1 MVSKRKFFSIA
12 TMMFVLFF
20 LFQFSMVLRD
30 SKNTYDIN
38 SSLTEKKADGRNR
51 WTPSDNVTGADS
63 SVVFIGN
70 ENGDMG
76 TAISRWCTYA
86 KRKLIS
92 CKSVSTYKAD
102 DKNLPEMMI
111 LESEKYADG
120 DNLTTLETLEKKG
133 VIIVFGCLENAKNIQ
148 NNKALMKFLG
158 IQKVVAEETHLAGVK
173 LFEGLLLGGEVT
185 YNTSK
190 DKEEKKRQDLELD
203 VPWYQVGSG
212 TKTYMVGL
220 LDEKTGKNVENE
232 DFPTIIWRN
241 GIDYGSVF
249 AVVGDYMKGSTALGL
264 LDGMRAEALQYTI
277 YPIVNAQNLSMVNFP
292 VFADENNT
300 EMLKLYSQSVTGIA
314 RDIMWPALISVVEKS
329 DMKMTCFIQPQADY
343 TDDIEPKSGNLEFYL
358 KQMKEQSAEAGIS
371 LEYQKLDKAEDKVTK
386 DTEFFE
392 NEKINYRFGAAF
404 AKEKDLKGI
413 LKDTDS
419 GLLGDVGTL
428 VCDYTENQP
437 VVSYYSDSVTLQ
449 TVTSDG
455 MNYAYSDDIR
465 MRSIQTALGYTNVM
479 LDMYDIFWPQEKTD
493 RWEVMQKRFSSNLLT
508 YWKNFRDFDST
519 TLSESNARIRTFLN
533 LAYSQ
538 SREDNTITLQTSEA
552 GSWFILRTHGEEIDE
567 IDGGSQTEIEADA
580 YLICAEDTTVKIR
593 LKEQE
598 LYYDTRKNCVERG
611 KR

>member
-1 MVSKRKFFSIA
+1 MRVSKRKFFSIA

-38 SSLTEKKADGRNR
+38 SSLTKKKADGENQ
-51 WTPSDNVTGADS
+51 WTPSDSVTGADS
-63 SVVFIGN
+63 SVVFVGN
-70 ENGDMG
+70 KAGDMG
-76 TAISRWCTYA
+76 TAVSRWCTYA

-92 CKSVSTYKAD
+92 CKSVSTYKSD

-120 DNLTTLETLEKKG
+120 NNLSTLETLEKKG

-232 DFPTIIWRN
+232 DLPTIIWRN

-249 AVVGDYMKGSTALGL
+249 AVVGDYMKDSTALGL

-392 NEKINYRFGAAF
+392 TEKINYRFGAAF

-538 SREDNTITLQTSEA
+538 SREDNTITLQTSEV

-598 LYYDTRKNCVERG
+598 LYYDTRKN
-611 KR
+611 

>member
-38 SSLTEKKADGRNR
+38 SSLTEKKADGENQ
-51 WTPSDNVTGADS
+51 WTPSDSNSTTVIGADS
-63 SVVFIGN
+63 SVVFVGN

-220 LDEKTGKNVENE
+220 IDEKTGKNVENE
-232 DFPTIIWRN
+232 DLPTIIWRN

-249 AVVGDYMKGSTALGL
+249 AVVGDYMKDSTALGL

-343 TDDIEPKSGNLEFYL
+343 TDDTEPKSGNLEFYL

-392 NEKINYRFGAAF
+392 NERINYRFGAAF

-567 IDGGSQTEIEADA
+567 IDGGSQTEIEADT
-580 YLICAEDTTVKIR
+580 YLICAEDATVKIR

-598 LYYDTRKNCVERG
+598 LYYDTRKN
-611 KR
+611 

>member
-1 MVSKRKFFSIA
+1 MMVSKRKFFSIA
-12 TMMFVLFF
+12 IMMFVLFF

-38 SSLTEKKADGRNR
+38 SSLTKKKADGENQ
-51 WTPSDNVTGADS
+51 WTPSDSVTGADS
-63 SVVFIGN
+63 SVVFVGN
-70 ENGDMG
+70 KAGDMG
-76 TAISRWCTYA
+76 TAVSRWCTYA

-92 CKSVSTYKAD
+92 CKSVSTYKSD

-232 DFPTIIWRN
+232 DLPTIIWRN

-249 AVVGDYMKGSTALGL
+249 AVVGDYMKDSTALGL

-538 SREDNTITLQTSEA
+538 SREDNTITLQTSEV
-552 GSWFILRTHGEEIDE
+552 GSWFI
-567 IDGGSQTEIEADA
+567 
-580 YLICAEDTTVKIR
+580 
-593 LKEQE
+593 
-598 LYYDTRKNCVERG
+598 
-611 KR
+611 

>member
-12 TMMFVLFF
+12 IMMFVLFF
-20 LFQFSMVLRD
+20 LFQFSMVVRD
-30 SKNTYDIN
+30 KKNVYDKN
-38 SSLTEKKADGRNR
+38 SSLTEKKADGKNQ
-51 WTPSDNVTGADS
+51 WTPSDSNSTTVIGADI
-63 SVVFIGN
+63 SVVFVGN
-70 ENGDMG
+70 EAGDMG
-76 TAISRWCTYA
+76 IAVNRWCTYA
-86 KRKLIS
+86 KREFIS
-92 CKSVSTYKAD
+92 CEAVSRYSVD
-102 DKNLPEMMI
+102 DENLPEMMI
-111 LESEKYADG
+111 LESEKYAEG
-120 DNLTTLETLEKKG
+120 ENLSKLEELEKKG
-133 VIIVFGCLENAKNIQ
+133 VIIVFGCLENVKNIQ
-148 NNKALMKFLG
+148 NNQGLMKFLG
-158 IQKVVAEETHLAGVK
+158 IQKVVTDKTHLTGVK
-173 LFEGLLLGGEVT
+173 LFEGLLLGGEIT
-185 YNTSK
+185 YITPE
-190 DKEEKKRQDLELD
+190 DKEEKQRQDLELD

-220 LDEKTGKNVENE
+220 FDEKTGKNVENE
-232 DFPTIIWRN
+232 DLPTLIWRN

-249 AVVGDYMKGSTALGL
+249 AVVGDYMKDSTALGL

-277 YPIVNAQNLSMVNFP
+277 YPIINAQNLSMVNFP

-358 KQMKEQSAEAGIS
+358 KQMKEQNAEAGIS
-371 LEYQKLDKAEDKVTK
+371 LEYQKLDKAEDKVIK

-437 VVSYYSDSVTLQ
+437 VVSYYSDSVILQ

-479 LDMYDIFWPQEKTD
+479 LDMYDIFWPERSTD

-508 YWKNFRDFDST
+508 YWKNFECFGST

-538 SREDNTITLQTSEA
+538 SREDNTITLRTSEP
-552 GSWFILRTHGEEIDE
+552 GSWFILRTHGEEIEE
-567 IDGGSQTEIEADA
+567 IDGGSQTEIEDGA
-580 YLICAEDTTVKIR
+580 YLICTEDTTVKIQ
-593 LKEQE
+593 LKEPG
-598 LYYDTRKNCVERG
+598 LYYDTRKN
-611 KR
+611 

>member
-30 SKNTYDIN
+30 SRNTYDVN
-38 SSLTEKKADGRNR
+38 SSLTEKKTDGENQ
-51 WTPSDNVTGADS
+51 WTPSDSVTGSDS
-63 SVVFIGN
+63 SVVFVGN
-70 ENGDMG
+70 EDGDMG
-76 TAISRWCTYA
+76 TAVSRWCTYA

-92 CKSVSTYKAD
+92 CKSVRTYKSD

-120 DNLTTLETLEKKG
+120 DNLTTLEILEKKG

-232 DFPTIIWRN
+232 DLPTIIWRN

-249 AVVGDYMKGSTALGL
+249 AVVGDYMKDSTALGL
-264 LDGMRAEALQYTI
+264 LDGMRAEALSYTI

-392 NEKINYRFGAAF
+392 NEKTDYRFGAAF

-437 VVSYYSDSVTLQ
+437 VISYYSDSVTLQ

-538 SREDNTITLQTSEA
+538 SREDNTITLQTSEV

-598 LYYDTRKNCVERG
+598 LYYDTRKN
-611 KR
+611 

>member
-1 MVSKRKFFSIA
+1 MRVSKRKFFSIA

-38 SSLTEKKADGRNR
+38 SSLTEKKTDGENQ
-51 WTPSDNVTGADS
+51 WTPFDSATGSDS
-63 SVVFIGN
+63 SVVFVGN
-70 ENGDMG
+70 KAGDMG
-76 TAISRWCTYA
+76 TAVSRWCTYA
-86 KRKLIS
+86 KRKLVS
-92 CKSVSTYKAD
+92 CKSVSTYKSD

-232 DFPTIIWRN
+232 DLPTIIWRN

-249 AVVGDYMKGSTALGL
+249 AVVGDYMKDSTALGL

-538 SREDNTITLQTSEA
+538 SREDNTITLQTSEV

-598 LYYDTRKNCVERG
+598 LYYDTRKN
-611 KR
+611 

>member
-1 MVSKRKFFSIA
+1 MMVSKRKFFSIA
-12 TMMFVLFF
+12 IMMFVLFF

-38 SSLTEKKADGRNR
+38 SSLTKKKADGENQ
-51 WTPSDNVTGADS
+51 WTPSDSNSTTVIGADS
-63 SVVFIGN
+63 SVVFVGN

-203 VPWYQVGSG
+203 VPWYKVGSG

-232 DFPTIIWRN
+232 DLPTIIWRN

-249 AVVGDYMKGSTALGL
+249 AVVGDYMKDSTALGL

-343 TDDIEPKSGNLEFYL
+343 TDDTEPKSGNLEFYL

-392 NEKINYRFGAAF
+392 NERINYRFGAAF

-567 IDGGSQTEIEADA
+567 IDGGSQTEIEADT

-598 LYYDTRKNCVERG
+598 LYYDTRKN
-611 KR
+611 

>member
-1 MVSKRKFFSIA
+1 MMVSKRKFFSIA
-12 TMMFVLFF
+12 IMMFVLFF

-38 SSLTEKKADGRNR
+38 SSLTKKKADGENQ
-51 WTPSDNVTGADS
+51 WTPSDSNSTTVIGADS
-63 SVVFIGN
+63 SVVFVGN

-203 VPWYQVGSG
+203 VPWYQVGNG

-598 LYYDTRKNCVERG
+598 LYYDTRKN
-611 KR
+611 

>member
-30 SKNTYDIN
+30 SRNTYDVN
-38 SSLTEKKADGRNR
+38 SSLTEKKTDGENQ
-51 WTPSDNVTGADS
+51 WTPSDSVTGSDS
-63 SVVFIGN
+63 SVVFVGN
-70 ENGDMG
+70 EDGDMG
-76 TAISRWCTYA
+76 TAVSRWCTYA

-92 CKSVSTYKAD
+92 CKSVRTYKSD

-232 DFPTIIWRN
+232 DLPTIIWRN

-249 AVVGDYMKGSTALGL
+249 AVVGDYMKDSTALGL

-392 NEKINYRFGAAF
+392 NEKTDYRFGAAF
-404 AKEKDLKGI
+404 AKEKDMKGI

-538 SREDNTITLQTSEA
+538 SREDNTITLQTSEV

-598 LYYDTRKNCVERG
+598 LYYDTRKN
-611 KR
+611 

>member
-38 SSLTEKKADGRNR
+38 SSLTEKKADGENQ
-51 WTPSDNVTGADS
+51 WTPSDSNSTTVIGADS
-63 SVVFIGN
+63 SVVFVGN
-70 ENGDMG
+70 EDGDMG
-76 TAISRWCTYA
+76 TAVSRWCTYA

-120 DNLTTLETLEKKG
+120 DNLTTLEILEKKG

-232 DFPTIIWRN
+232 DLPTIIWRN

-249 AVVGDYMKGSTALGL
+249 AVVGDYMKDSTALGL

-598 LYYDTRKNCVERG
+598 LYYDTRKN
-611 KR
+611 

>member
-76 TAISRWCTYA
+76 TVISRWCTYA

-598 LYYDTRKNCVERG
+598 LYYDTRKN
-611 KR
+611 

>member
-12 TMMFVLFF
+12 IMMFVLFF
-20 LFQFSMVLRD
+20 LFQFSVVVRD
-30 SKNTYDIN
+30 KKNVYDIN
-38 SSLTEKKADGRNR
+38 SSLTEKKADGENQ
-51 WTPSDNVTGADS
+51 WTPSDSNSTTVIGADI
-63 SVVFIGN
+63 SVVFVGH
-70 ENGDMG
+70 EAGDMG
-76 TAISRWCTYA
+76 IAVNRWCTYA
-86 KRKLIS
+86 KREFIS
-92 CKSVSTYKAD
+92 CEAVSRYSVED
-102 DKNLPEMMI
+102 ENLPEMMI

-133 VIIVFGCLENAKNIQ
+133 VIIVFGCLENVKNIQ
-148 NNKALMKFLG
+148 NNQELMKFLG
-158 IQKVVAEETHLAGVK
+158 IQKVVTDKTHLTGVK
-173 LFEGLLLGGEVT
+173 LFEGLLLGGEIT
-185 YNTSK
+185 YITPE
-190 DKEEKKRQDLELD
+190 DKEEKQRQDLELD

-220 LDEKTGKNVENE
+220 FDEKKGKNIENE
-232 DFPTIIWRN
+232 DLPTLIWRN

-249 AVVGDYMKGSTALGL
+249 AVVGDYMKDSTALGL
-264 LDGMRAEALQYTI
+264 LDGMRAEAMPYII
-277 YPIVNAQNLSMVNFP
+277 YPVVNAQNLSMVNFP
-292 VFADENNT
+292 VFADENND
-300 EMLKLYSQSVTGIA
+300 EMLKLYSQSATGIA
-314 RDIMWPALISVVEKS
+314 RDIMWPSLISIVQKS

-343 TDDIEPKSGNLEFYL
+343 TDDVEPQSGMLEFYL
-358 KQMKEQSAEAGIS
+358 KQMKEQKSEAGIS
-371 LEYQKLDKAEDKVTK
+371 LEYQKLDKAEDKVIK
-386 DTEFFE
+386 DTNFFE
-392 NEKINYRFGAAF
+392 NEKIDYRFGAAF

-479 LDMYDIFWPQEKTD
+479 LDMYDIFWPERSTD

-508 YWKNFRDFDST
+508 YWKNFECFGST

-538 SREDNTITLQTSEA
+538 SREDNTITLRTSEP
-552 GSWFILRTHGEEIDE
+552 GSWFILRTHGEEIEE
-567 IDGGSQTEIEADA
+567 IDGGSQTEIEDGA
-580 YLICAEDTTVKIR
+580 YLICTEDTTVKIQ
-593 LKEQE
+593 LKEPG
-598 LYYDTRKNCVERG
+598 LYYDTRKN
-611 KR
+611 

>member
-76 TAISRWCTYA
+76 TVISRWCTYA

-232 DFPTIIWRN
+232 DLPTIIWRN

-249 AVVGDYMKGSTALGL
+249 AVVGDYMKDSTALGL

-533 LAYSQ
+533 LSYSQ

-598 LYYDTRKNCVERG
+598 LYYDTRKN
-611 KR
+611 

>member
-1 MVSKRKFFSIA
+1 MMVSKRKFFSIA
-12 TMMFVLFF
+12 IMMFVLFF

-38 SSLTEKKADGRNR
+38 SSLTKKKADGENQ
-51 WTPSDNVTGADS
+51 WTPSDSNSTTVIGADS
-63 SVVFIGN
+63 SVVFVGN

-358 KQMKEQSAEAGIS
+358 KHMKEQSAEAGIS

-598 LYYDTRKNCVERG
+598 LYYDTRKN
-611 KR
+611 

>member
-12 TMMFVLFF
+12 IMMFVLFF
-20 LFQFSMVLRD
+20 LFQFSMIVRD
-30 SKNTYDIN
+30 RKNTYDVN
-38 SSLTEKKADGRNR
+38 SSLTEKKADGENQ
-51 WTPSDNVTGADS
+51 WIPSDSEAGEDI
-63 SVVFIGN
+63 SVVFVGN
-70 ENGDMG
+70 EAGDMG
-76 TAISRWCTYA
+76 IAVNRWCTYA
-86 KRKLIS
+86 KREFIS
-92 CKSVSTYKAD
+92 CEAVSRYSVED
-102 DKNLPEMMI
+102 ENLPEMMI

-133 VIIVFGCLENAKNIQ
+133 VIIVFGCLENVKNIQ
-148 NNKALMKFLG
+148 NNQELMKFLG
-158 IQKVVAEETHLAGVK
+158 IQKVVTEKTHLTGVK
-173 LFEGLLLGGEVT
+173 LFEGLLLGGEIT
-185 YNTSK
+185 YITPE
-190 DKEEKKRQDLELD
+190 DKKEKQRQDLELD

-220 LDEKTGKNVENE
+220 FDEKKGKNIENE
-232 DFPTIIWRN
+232 DLPTLIWRN

-249 AVVGDYMKGSTALGL
+249 AVVGDYMKDSTALGL
-264 LDGMRAEALQYTI
+264 LDGMRAEAMQYII
-277 YPIVNAQNLSMVNFP
+277 YPVVNAQNLSMVNFP
-292 VFADENNT
+292 VFADENND
-300 EMLKLYSQSVTGIA
+300 EMLKLYSQSATGIA
-314 RDIMWPALISVVEKS
+314 RDIMWPSLISIVQKS

-343 TDDIEPKSGNLEFYL
+343 TDDVEPQSGMLEFYL
-358 KQMKEQSAEAGIS
+358 KQMKEQKSEAGIS
-371 LEYQKLDKAEDKVTK
+371 LEYQKLDKAEDKVIK
-386 DTEFFE
+386 DTNFFE
-392 NEKINYRFGAAF
+392 NEKIDYRFGAAF

-479 LDMYDIFWPQEKTD
+479 LDMYDIFWPERSTD

-508 YWKNFRDFDST
+508 YWKNFECFGST

-538 SREDNTITLQTSEA
+538 SREDNTITLRTSEP
-552 GSWFILRTHGEEIDE
+552 GSWFILRTHGEEIEE
-567 IDGGSQTEIEADA
+567 IDGGSQTEIEDGA
-580 YLICAEDTTVKIR
+580 YLICTEDTTVKIQ
-593 LKEQE
+593 LKEPG
-598 LYYDTRKNCVERG
+598 LYYDIRKN
-611 KR
+611 

>member
-30 SKNTYDIN
+30 SRNTYDVN
-38 SSLTEKKADGRNR
+38 SSLAEKKADGENQ
-51 WTPSDNVTGADS
+51 WTPSDSNSTTVIGTDS
-63 SVVFIGN
+63 SVVFVGN
-70 ENGDMG
+70 EDGDMG
-76 TAISRWCTYA
+76 TAVSRWCTYA

-148 NNKALMKFLG
+148 NNKDLMKFLG
-158 IQKVVAEETHLAGVK
+158 IQTVVAEETHLAGVK

-232 DFPTIIWRN
+232 DLPTIIWRN
-241 GIDYGSVF
+241 GIDYGNVF
-249 AVVGDYMKGSTALGL
+249 AVVGDYMKDSTALGL

-292 VFADENNT
+292 VFADENND
-300 EMLKLYSQSVTGIA
+300 EMLKLYSQSTTGIA

-358 KQMKEQSAEAGIS
+358 KQMKEQNAEAGIS
-371 LEYQKLDKAEDKVTK
+371 LEYQKLDKAEDKVIK

-538 SREDNTITLQTSEA
+538 SREDNMITLQSSEV

-598 LYYDTRKNCVERG
+598 LYYDIRKN
-611 KR
+611 

>member
-1 MVSKRKFFSIA
+1 MMVSKRKFFSIA
-12 TMMFVLFF
+12 IMMFVLFF

-38 SSLTEKKADGRNR
+38 SSLTKKKADGENQ
-51 WTPSDNVTGADS
+51 WTPSDSNSTTVIGADS
-63 SVVFIGN
+63 SVVFVGN
-70 ENGDMG
+70 EDGDMG
-76 TAISRWCTYA
+76 TAVSRWCTYA

-120 DNLTTLETLEKKG
+120 DNLTTLEILEKKG

-232 DFPTIIWRN
+232 DLPTIIWRN

-538 SREDNTITLQTSEA
+538 SREDNTITLQTSEV

-598 LYYDTRKNCVERG
+598 LYYDTRKN
-611 KR
+611 

>member
-30 SKNTYDIN
+30 SRNTYDVN
-38 SSLTEKKADGRNR
+38 SSLTEKKTDGENQ
-51 WTPSDNVTGADS
+51 WTPSDSVTGSDS
-63 SVVFIGN
+63 SVVFVGN
-70 ENGDMG
+70 EDGDMG
-76 TAISRWCTYA
+76 TAVSRWCTYA

-92 CKSVSTYKAD
+92 CKSVRTYKSD

-133 VIIVFGCLENAKNIQ
+133 VIIVFGCLENAKNIR

-232 DFPTIIWRN
+232 DLPTIIWRN

-249 AVVGDYMKGSTALGL
+249 AVVGDYMKDSTALGL

-392 NEKINYRFGAAF
+392 NEKTDYRFGAAF

-538 SREDNTITLQTSEA
+538 SREDNTITLQTSEV

-567 IDGGSQTEIEADA
+567 IDSGSQTEIEADA

-598 LYYDTRKNCVERG
+598 LYYDTRKN
-611 KR
+611 

>member
-1 MVSKRKFFSIA
+1 MMVSKRKFFSIA
-12 TMMFVLFF
+12 IMMFVLFF

-38 SSLTEKKADGRNR
+38 SSLTKKKADGENQ
-51 WTPSDNVTGADS
+51 WTPSDSNSTTVIGADS
-63 SVVFIGN
+63 SVVFVGN

-277 YPIVNAQNLSMVNFP
+277 YPIVNAQNLSMVKFP

-598 LYYDTRKNCVERG
+598 LYYDTRKN
-611 KR
+611 

>member
-1 MVSKRKFFSIA
+1 MVSRRNFFSI
-12 TMMFVLFF
+12 TIMMIVLFF

-38 SSLTEKKADGRNR
+38 SSLTEKKADGENQ
-51 WTPSDNVTGADS
+51 WTPSDSNSTTVIGADS
-63 SVVFIGN
+63 SVVFVGN
-70 ENGDMG
+70 EDGDMG
-76 TAISRWCTYA
+76 TAVSRWCTYA

-92 CKSVSTYKAD
+92 CKSVSTYKSD

-232 DFPTIIWRN
+232 DLPTIIWRN

-249 AVVGDYMKGSTALGL
+249 AVVGDYMKDSTALGL

-538 SREDNTITLQTSEA
+538 SREDNTITLQTSEV

-598 LYYDTRKNCVERG
+598 LYYDTRKN
-611 KR
+611 

>member
-76 TAISRWCTYA
+76 TVISRWCTYA

-158 IQKVVAEETHLAGVK
+158 IQKVVTEETHLTGVK
-173 LFEGLLLGGEVT
+173 LFEGLLLGGEVI

-552 GSWFILRTHGEEIDE
+552 GSWFILKTHGEEIDE

-598 LYYDTRKNCVERG
+598 LYYDTRKN
-611 KR
+611 

>member
-12 TMMFVLFF
+12 IMMFVLFF
-20 LFQFSMVLRD
+20 LFQFSMVVRD
-30 SKNTYDIN
+30 KKNVYDIN
-38 SSLTEKKADGRNR
+38 SSLTEKKADGENQ
-51 WTPSDNVTGADS
+51 WMPSDSNSTTVIGADI
-63 SVVFIGN
+63 SVAFVGN
-70 ENGDMG
+70 EAGDMG
-76 TAISRWCTYA
+76 IAVKRWCTYA
-86 KRKLIS
+86 KREFIS
-92 CKSVSTYKAD
+92 CEAVSRYSVD
-102 DKNLPEMMI
+102 DENLPEMMI

-133 VIIVFGCLENAKNIQ
+133 VIIVFGCLENVKNIQ
-148 NNKALMKFLG
+148 NNQELMKFLG
-158 IQKVVAEETHLAGVK
+158 ISKVVTDKTHLTGVK
-173 LFEGLLLGGEVT
+173 LFEGLLLGGEIT
-185 YNTSK
+185 YITPE
-190 DKEEKKRQDLELD
+190 DKEEKQRQDLELD

-220 LDEKTGKNVENE
+220 FDEKKGKNIENE
-232 DFPTIIWRN
+232 DLPTLIWRN

-249 AVVGDYMKGSTALGL
+249 AVVGDYMKDSTALGL
-264 LDGMRAEALQYTI
+264 LDGIRAEAMQYII
-277 YPIVNAQNLSMVNFP
+277 YPVVNAQNLSMVNFP
-292 VFADENNT
+292 VFADENND
-300 EMLKLYSQSVTGIA
+300 EMLKLYSQSATGIA
-314 RDIMWPALISVVEKS
+314 RDIMWPSLISIVQKS

-343 TDDIEPKSGNLEFYL
+343 TDDVEPQSGMLEFYL
-358 KQMKEQSAEAGIS
+358 KQMKEQKSEAGIS

-428 VCDYTENQP
+428 VCDYTENHP

-479 LDMYDIFWPQEKTD
+479 LDMYDIFWPERSTD

-508 YWKNFRDFDST
+508 YWKNFECFGST

-538 SREDNTITLQTSEA
+538 SREDNTITLRTSEP
-552 GSWFILRTHGEEIDE
+552 GSWFILRTHGEELEE
-567 IDGGSQTEIEADA
+567 IDGGSQTEIEDGA
-580 YLICAEDTTVKIR
+580 YLICTEDTTVKIQ
-593 LKEQE
+593 LKEPG
-598 LYYDTRKNCVERG
+598 LYYDICKN
-611 KR
+611 

>member
-30 SKNTYDIN
+30 SKNTYDVN
-38 SSLTEKKADGRNR
+38 SSLTEKKADGENQ
-51 WTPSDNVTGADS
+51 WTPSDSNSNTVIGDDS
-63 SVVFIGN
+63 SVVFVGN
-70 ENGDMG
+70 KAGDMG
-76 TAISRWCTYA
+76 TVISRWCTYA

-92 CKSVSTYKAD
+92 CKSVSTYKVD

-120 DNLTTLETLEKKG
+120 DNLSTLETLEKKG

-158 IQKVVAEETHLAGVK
+158 IQKVVTDKTHLTGVK
-173 LFEGLLLGGEVT
+173 LFEGLLLGGEIT
-185 YNTSK
+185 YITPE
-190 DKEEKKRQDLELD
+190 DKEEKQRQDLELD

-220 LDEKTGKNVENE
+220 FDEKKGKNIENE
-232 DFPTIIWRN
+232 DLPTLIWRN

-249 AVVGDYMKGSTALGL
+249 AVVGDYMKDSTALGL
-264 LDGMRAEALQYTI
+264 LDGMRAEAMQYII
-277 YPIVNAQNLSMVNFP
+277 YPVVNAQNLSMVNFP
-292 VFADENNT
+292 VFSDENND
-300 EMLKLYSQSVTGIA
+300 EMLKLYSQSATGIA
-314 RDIMWPALISVVEKS
+314 RDIMWPSLISIVQKS

-343 TDDIEPKSGNLEFYL
+343 TDDVEPQSGMLEFYL
-358 KQMKEQSAEAGIS
+358 KQMKEQKSEAGIS

-598 LYYDTRKNCVERG
+598 LYYDTRKN
-611 KR
+611 